1 MYREEYIVANNQLVM
16 HGYSP
21 GEITVTQHNHQPL
34 SISTYVR
41 NVVLSSYL
49 KKVYITTDD
58 YATSQ
63 TIMHVHT
70 LKFT

>member
-21 GEITVTQHNHQPL
+21 REITVTQHNHQPL
-34 SISTYVR
+34 SISAYVQ
-41 NVVLSSYL
+41 NVVQPSYL